1 MTFEAK
7 PMKNRNLFLRAKVLA
22 CALACCVP
30 ANAQASKT
38 SLQAVVDTSVKTT
51 LAKFAGK
58 RLVESQLAI
67 TLIDLH
73 DLEHPVTASFRG
85 NERIYPASVVKLFYL
100 VAANRWLEDKR
111 IPDTPEVRRALRD
124 MIVDSSNDAT
134 QYVVDVLTQTTGGFE
149 LPPKEMARWQ
159 DKRNAVNRYYSSL
172 GFTNINVNQKT
183 FCEDAY
189 GRENFSRGPN
199 GENRNKLT
207 TDATARLLMDIVTG
221 EAVTPAR
228 SREMM
233 GLLQRDAAKKTSD
246 PDSQDTGFSGSA
258 LPAGARFWAKAGWT
272 SAARHDA
279 AYIELPAGGKFVLVI
294 FTTEHGADREII
306 PSVAHTIIEGM
317 QNMK

>member
-1 MTFEAK
+1 
-7 PMKNRNLFLRAKVLA
+7 MKTRNHFVLLAVLA
-22 CALACCVP
+22 CVFACFV
-30 ANAQASKT
+30 AATAQVSKS

-58 RLVESQLAI
+58 RLLESQLAI

-111 IPDTPEVRRALRD
+111 VADTPELRRALRD

-159 DKRNAVNRYYSSL
+159 DKRNAVNRYYSLL

-189 GRENFSRGPN
+189 GREKFSRGPN

-207 TDATARLLMDIVTG
+207 TDATARLLLDIVTG
-221 EAVTPAR
+221 KAVTPAR

-246 PDSQDTGFSGSA
+246 ADSQDTGFSGSA

-272 SAARHDA
+272 SVARHDA
-279 AYIELPAGGKFVLVI
+279 TYIELPTGEKFVLVI
-294 FTTEHGADREII
+294 FTTEHGADHEII
-306 PSVAHTIIEGM
+306 PSVAHSVIEGM